1 MNPKYLISIETL
13 KVGRKKATIHPCSI
27 KHEKRMKKSAVL
39 CTLVWPHFFS
49 WAELSLG
56 MNKVGLSLILFDFQG
71 QTERNSD
78 FQSHFSTSKIS
89 WFFFSLKNSKKGDLF
104 LLTTYFRN
112 FNCNFSD
119 IYHFVPA
126 DIVTFDIKLVKQ
138 IGKKI

>member
-78 FQSHFSTSKIS
+78 FQSHLSMSKIS
-89 WFFFSLKNSKKGDLF
+89 SNFTKKSSLKVKKSKMGDQLLVHNDIFSLLWFPMHIPTLF
-104 LLTTYFRN
+104 LKWCPF
-112 FNCNFSD
+112 
-119 IYHFVPA
+119 
-126 DIVTFDIKLVKQ
+126 FDP
-138 IGKKI
+138 